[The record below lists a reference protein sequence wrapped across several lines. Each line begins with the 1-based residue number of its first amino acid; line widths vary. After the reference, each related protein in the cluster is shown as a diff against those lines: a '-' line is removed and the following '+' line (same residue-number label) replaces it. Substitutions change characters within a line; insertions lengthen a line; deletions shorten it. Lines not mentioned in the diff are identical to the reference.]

1 MSRRERQRRRRRNK
15 GGPARPLF
23 LAIGVLT
30 TFGALAV
37 LGAVGWVVSVA
48 NSGPTLSSIKPQDQ
62 GAASV
67 IYAADG
73 SRLGFISSDVLR
85 TPVTGSQI
93 PQVVRD
99 ATVAIEDRRF
109 FEHKGVDFEG
119 VVRAA
124 VKNLESK
131 QDVQGGSTLTMQL
144 IRNLYTKDTVRTGVE
159 GYKRK
164 IREAKLAEELEN
176 QHPGLRGKRWI
187 LDTYL
192 NNVPY
197 GTVGGKTAVGIQAA
211 ARIFYDKPAAKLTLA
226 QAALLAGLPQAPSAY
241 NPFLSASK
249 AKARRNDV
257 LRRMADQGYIT
268 QAQAAKA
275 IATPLG
281 VKPNGYYSKKR
292 ESYFYDYVKQ
302 QLVDEY
308 GAKRVQAGGMHI
320 YTTLDLKMQRAARK
334 SLDDALTGTDRS
346 GAIVS
351 IDPANGD
358 IKAMASNADYTQSK
372 FNLASQGGYAAGST
386 FKVMVL
392 MTALRRGVNPDT
404 TTYTSMPLKFDDP
417 KYGPIDVHTFEGTYA
432 GRENLVKATL
442 TSDNTVYQQ
451 LDLDVGPPNVTQT
464 ARDMGIK
471 SPLQSV
477 PAEGLGGIK
486 HGVSPLEMANAYATI
501 ASNGWRNKVTA
512 VRKVCFPKKL
522 GGFDC
527 HTEKAHRH
535 KAFEDGVTAEATKI
549 LKENVQSGTGVRA
562 QFGCPA
568 AGKTGTVDDFT
579 DAWFVG
585 YTPRLATS
593 VWVGHA
599 SERRTLGAN
608 AQGGAVAAPIWGA
621 YMKTAHGKYCG
632 DFPKPKQ
639 PFVSTPFFGKYQ
651 KTGVKDNKV
660 DPGSYTTDPG
670 KKPGIGKDGGADG
683 TDTGNGSSQY
693 PSDQYAAPP
702 QSTPDAQTPSPST
715 GTGGGTGTGTGN
727 GTGNGTAG
735 TGDGA
740 TGTGNPAGTGDA
752 TGTGGG
758 TGAPP
763 P

>member
-23 LAIGVLT
+23 LALGVLT
-30 TFGALAV
+30 TFAALGV

-48 NSGPTLSSIKPQDQ
+48 TSGPALDTIKPQDQ

-67 IYAADG
+67 IYSADG
-73 SRLGFISSDVLR
+73 HRLGFISNDILR
-85 TPVTGSQI
+85 TPITGGQI
-93 PQVVRD
+93 PQNVRD

-124 VKNLESK
+124 VKNLENK
-131 QDVQGGSTLTMQL
+131 DDIQGGSTLTMQL

-176 QHPGLRGKRWI
+176 RHPGLRGKRFI
-187 LDTYL
+187 LDQYL

-211 ARIFYDKPAAKLTLA
+211 SRIFYDKPADKLTLA
-226 QAALLAGLPQAPSAY
+226 QAAMLAGLPQAPTSY
-241 NPFLSASK
+241 NPFLSAPK
-249 AKARRNDV
+249 ALARRNDV

-268 QAQAAKA
+268 QSQAAKA
-275 IATPLG
+275 ITQPLG
-281 VKPNGYYSKKR
+281 VKANAYYTQKR

-320 YTTLDLKMQRAARK
+320 YTTLNLKMQQAARK
-334 SLDDALTGTDRS
+334 ALDDNLAGTDRS
-346 GAIVS
+346 GSIVS
-351 IDPANGD
+351 VDPSSGD
-358 IKAMASNADYTQSK
+358 IKAMASTATYGQFK
-372 FNLASQGGYAAGST
+372 FNLASQGHYAAGST

-392 MTALRRGVNPDT
+392 MTALRKGVDPDT

-417 KYGPIDVHTFEGTYA
+417 TWGPIDVHTYSGSYI
-432 GRENLVKATL
+432 GRANLVKATL
-442 TSDNTVYQQ
+442 ASDNSIYQQ
-451 LDLDVGPPNVTQT
+451 LDLDLGPEEVKKT
-464 ARDMGIK
+464 AIDMGIK
-471 SPLQSV
+471 SPVDAL
-477 PAEGLGGIK
+477 PAAALGGLTK
-486 HGVSPLEMANAYATI
+486 GVTPLEMANAYATI
-501 ASNGWRNKVTA
+501 ASNGWRNKVSA
-512 VRKVCFPKKL
+512 VRKVCFPTKL

-527 HTEKAHRH
+527 KSEKPHRH
-535 KAFEDGVTAEATKI
+535 RAFEDGVTAEATKI
-549 LKENVQSGTGVRA
+549 LKENVEGGTGTKA

-585 YTPRLATS
+585 FTPKLATS

-599 SERRTLGAN
+599 TDRRTLGPGA
-608 AQGGAVAAPIWGA
+608 AGGEVAAPIWGQ
-621 YMKTAHGKYCG
+621 YMKSAHGSYCG
-632 DFPKPKQ
+632 DFAKPKH
-639 PFVSTPFFGKYQ
+639 PFVSTPFFGKYA

-660 DPGSYTTDPG
+660 DPSTYEKDPTGARDLETG
-670 KKPGIGKDGGADG
+670 KSGKDGKG
-683 TDTGNGSSQY
+683 TGTGSTKY
-693 PSDQYAAPP
+693 PNDQYATPP
-702 QSTPDAQTPSPST
+702 QTAPATTTPSTPSTGATTPSTGTATPAPST
-715 GTGGGTGTGTGN
+715 GTGGGT
-727 GTGNGTAG
+727 
-735 TGDGA
+735 
-740 TGTGNPAGTGDA
+740 
-752 TGTGGG
+752 
-758 TGAPP
+758 APP